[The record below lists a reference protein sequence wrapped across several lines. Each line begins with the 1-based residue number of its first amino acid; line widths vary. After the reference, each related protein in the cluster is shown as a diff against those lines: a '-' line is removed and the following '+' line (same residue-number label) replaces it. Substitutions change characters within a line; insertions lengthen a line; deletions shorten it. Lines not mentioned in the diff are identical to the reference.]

1 MIEGLYWLLMA
12 WSPATEV
19 GEVGEAVYVVLGRI
33 VVSLLDPAMRGCDAG
48 ISELEFGAVK

>member
-12 WSPATEV
+12 WSPAT
-19 GEVGEAVYVVLGRI
+19 EVGEAVYVVLGRI